1 MDKNDPN
8 INKVIFSDYLIQ
20 KKIGKGSF
28 GTVYSGIIISK
39 NQKVA
44 LKLEKRKGDSP
55 GLLETEACRLYLLQ
69 GEGIPKIICYGN
81 NRTDNILIQ
90 ELLGHSLEEIF
101 NTFSKKFTLKTVCNI
116 GIQLIKRIK
125 HVHKKHHVHRDLK
138 PDNFMTGY
146 YKSDNKIYLIDF
158 GLSKKYYSSSKKQ
171 HIKLKFGKNLV
182 GTARYCSRNAHKGYE
197 LSRRD
202 DIESIGYCLIYFL
215 KGMLPWQG
223 IKVKKIGDQ
232 FKKIAEKKLQ
242 TSFEELTKDL
252 PKEFLEFLRHSNKLS
267 FEDEPNYD
275 YLIALF
281 KNAISKYCTECNYEY
296 DWKKKV
302 NNENGNN
309 SSNNNAMILKMIFN
323 NDKNV
328 SMLVNDNNLSNN
340 LSGCCSK
347 GEEKENKGDNNNNN
361 DNIKISNIILSKDFL
376 QKENDGEINIDI
388 NKYINKIKREENNN
402 NNNNEILEE
411 KKDEEINKNNKLRK
425 QQSEKFLSPK
435 KLEDFF
441 SEGDFKS
448 EEMSSNN
455 NNNDTNEKETNH
467 VNIEKNDYN
476 SNENKDDDIINNDN
490 ENKENNKIINNFNI
504 NININKEDK
513 NKNEK
518 NNKNIS
524 NNVDNKIKNN
534 IIYEYEFGI
543 IENKKRNRNKII
555 EGNIN
560 HKKIDK
566 ENDIKCDCSIV

>member
-101 NTFSKKFTLKTVCNI
+101 NTFGKKFTLKTVCNI

-232 FKKIAEKKLQ
+232 FKKIAEKKL
-242 TSFEELTKDL
+242 KIA
-252 PKEFLEFLRHSNKLS
+252 NK
-267 FEDEPNYD
+267 FRR
-275 YLIALF
+275 
-281 KNAISKYCTECNYEY
+281 
-296 DWKKKV
+296 
-302 NNENGNN
+302 
-309 SSNNNAMILKMIFN
+309 
-323 NDKNV
+323 
-328 SMLVNDNNLSNN
+328 
-340 LSGCCSK
+340 
-347 GEEKENKGDNNNNN
+347 
-361 DNIKISNIILSKDFL
+361 
-376 QKENDGEINIDI
+376 IN
-388 NKYINKIKREENNN
+388 
-402 NNNNEILEE
+402 
-411 KKDEEINKNNKLRK
+411 
-425 QQSEKFLSPK
+425 QGF
-435 KLEDFF
+435 
-441 SEGDFKS
+441 
-448 EEMSSNN
+448 
-455 NNNDTNEKETNH
+455 T
-467 VNIEKNDYN
+467 
-476 SNENKDDDIINNDN
+476 
-490 ENKENNKIINNFNI
+490 
-504 NININKEDK
+504 
-513 NKNEK
+513 
-518 NNKNIS
+518 
-524 NNVDNKIKNN
+524 
-534 IIYEYEFGI
+534 
-543 IENKKRNRNKII
+543 
-555 EGNIN
+555 
-560 HKKIDK
+560 
-566 ENDIKCDCSIV
+566 

>member
-44 LKLEKRKGDSP
+44 LKLEKRKGDCP
-55 GLLETEACRLYLLQ
+55 GILETEACRLYLLQ

-90 ELLGHSLEEIF
+90 ELLGNSLEEIF
-101 NTFSKKFTLKTVCNI
+101 NNLGKKFSLKTVCNI
-116 GIQLIKRIK
+116 GIQLIKRLRHI
-125 HVHKKHHVHRDLK
+125 HKKYHVHRDLK

-158 GLSKKYYSSSKKQ
+158 GLSKKYFSSSKNM

-182 GTARYCSRNAHKGYE
+182 GTARYCSRNAHRGYE

-202 DIESIGYCLIYFL
+202 DIESLGYCLIYFL

-223 IKVKKIGDQ
+223 LKVKKIGDQ

-252 PKEFLEFLRHSNKLS
+252 PQEFLEYLRHCNKLN
-267 FEDEPNYD
+267 FEEEPNYD

-281 KNAISKYCTECNYEY
+281 KNAINKYCSQCNYDY
-296 DWKKKV
+296 DWKKKL
-302 NNENGNN
+302 NNENSNSNN
-309 SSNNNAMILKMIFN
+309 SNNNNALILKMIHN
-323 NDKNV
+323 NSRNV
-328 SMLVNDNNLSNN
+328 SLLVNDNNLSNN
-340 LSGCCSK
+340 NLSLFETK
-347 GEEKENKGDNNNNN
+347 GEEKENKVDNINNNI
-361 DNIKISNIILSKDFL
+361 NISSIILSKDFL
-376 QKENDGEINIDI
+376 KKESSEININI

-402 NNNNEILEE
+402 ELLEGKKEINNNNVIRQQNE
-411 KKDEEINKNNKLRK
+411 KYLA
-425 QQSEKFLSPK
+425 PK
-435 KLEDFF
+435 KFEDFF

-455 NNNDTNEKETNH
+455 DDTNEKETNH
-467 VNIEKNDYN
+467 INIEKNNN
-476 SNENKDDDIINNDN
+476 SEIINNTEIRKN
-490 ENKENNKIINNFNI
+490 SKIINNFNI